1 MRRLVAGLAAGGF
14 CLAAAVPAFA
24 GTTVTLTAGTGTR
37 QLAVLDLTG
46 NPLTNLTL
54 KPGVPQPFRVRV
66 TDSSVTNFTQNFSV
80 SAVMNNL
87 YLEQGSGS
95 YNYSTKIPSS
105 DLSISYPTD
114 PLSASGVSFADLPQ
128 VAVSGTLPTCA
139 TLVTAG
145 ILSSSEIAPG
155 GDAVSLCTLLDG
167 TAPLAVTGVNSL
179 ASPLATTVYPALTN
193 LANLPFALSGNQS
206 GAFTNADYQN
216 GIGASD
222 PAGGGAAGTA
232 LLMMQGVPG
241 MTTALSNEV
250 ASAIGTLPATLTSAT
265 GSGSQTALNDLMSA
279 LSTSSTYSSL
289 ASALSQL
296 SASEEVGVLNYLTG
310 ALVPPVLT
318 NVLNETGTYNAFPE
332 LSVNPTGSVPAGTYQ
347 GTLTIT
353 LVQQ

>member
-66 TDSSVTNFTQNFSV
+66 TDSSITNFTQNFSV

-87 YLEQGSGS
+87 YLQNGST

-145 ILSSSEIAPG
+145 ILTSSQIAAG
-155 GDAVSLCTLLDG
+155 GVAVPLCTLVDG
-167 TAPLAVTGVNSL
+167 ATALTVSGVDSL